1 MRVGRNRRFKG
12 METGMTIVEMCAIVE
27 LAMVAYR
34 LVAEDTR
41 GMFASWT
48 VQYIATIFGGI
59 VAIIGLLI

>member
-41 GMFASWT
+41 GMFASWA